1 MTQRPRTGPR
11 VCVYHR
17 TIGPRVRDRLAAR
30 HPDLPVE
37 LVTDVDTDPP
47 HAEDIEVLVANTFP
61 AGMLGRCRRLRWLHL
76 TGTGTDHVPAGAPS
90 PALQVSSSARVPAV
104 AVAEFAW
111 MGLLALAKDA
121 VRLVDQ
127 HRQRQ
132 WRLPDALLV
141 AGSRML
147 LVGLGR
153 IGTEIAARAPA
164 FGVSVTAVT
173 RTPRFCPGTD
183 RVLPIQ
189 KIAEAAEDA
198 DHLVL
203 AMPHTPQ
210 TRHLVDGTVLDRL
223 PAHASVVNVGRAQV
237 LDTAGLIS
245 RLRAGR
251 LRAALLDVHDSEPVT
266 PQSELWSVPN
276 LWITPHG
283 AYRFP
288 QEEQRIA
295 DVLLDN
301 LDDFLAGRPLRDR
314 VDVAGAGSTD
324 QARRPAAAVS
334 RKVTSW

>member
-1 MTQRPRTGPR
+1 MPQHPCTGPR
-11 VCVYHR
+11 VCVYHP
-17 TIGPRVRDRLAAR
+17 TIGPRLRASLAAR
-30 HPDLPVE
+30 HPDLAVE

-47 HAEDIEVLVANTFP
+47 DADGIEVLVANTFP
-61 AGMLGRCRRLRWLHL
+61 TGLLGRCRRLRWLHL

-90 PALQVSSSARVPAV
+90 PTLQVSSSARVPAK

-127 HRQRQ
+127 HRRQQ

-141 AGSRML
+141 AGSRMA

-153 IGTEIAARAPA
+153 IGAEIATRAPA

-173 RTPRFCPGTD
+173 RTPRSCPGTD
-183 RVLPIQ
+183 QVLPLRR
-189 KIAEAAEDA
+189 IADAADGA
-198 DHLVL
+198 DHLVI

-210 TRHLVDGTVLDRL
+210 TRHLVNGAVLDRL
-223 PAHASVVNVGRAQV
+223 PAHASVINVGRPQV
-237 LDTAGLIS
+237 LDTGALIS
-245 RLRAGR
+245 RLTAGR
-251 LRAALLDVHDSEPVT
+251 LRAALLDVHDSEPLAER
-266 PQSELWSVPN
+266 SELWSVPN

-314 VDVAGAGSTD
+314 VDVVGAASTD
-324 QARRPAAAVS
+324 QARRPAAAVPG
-334 RKVTSW
+334 R